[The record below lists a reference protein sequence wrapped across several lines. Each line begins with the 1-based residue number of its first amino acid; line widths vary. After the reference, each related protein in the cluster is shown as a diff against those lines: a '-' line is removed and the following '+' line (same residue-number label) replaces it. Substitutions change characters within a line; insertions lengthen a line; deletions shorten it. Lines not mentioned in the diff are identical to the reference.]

1 MSCNSHFAQLVDVFN
16 AHLEAI
22 EERAEH
28 EARALLGPIGRLED
42 FHLG

>member
-16 AHLEAI
+16 AHLAAVV
-22 EERAEH
+22 ERAEH

-42 FHLG
+42 FYLG